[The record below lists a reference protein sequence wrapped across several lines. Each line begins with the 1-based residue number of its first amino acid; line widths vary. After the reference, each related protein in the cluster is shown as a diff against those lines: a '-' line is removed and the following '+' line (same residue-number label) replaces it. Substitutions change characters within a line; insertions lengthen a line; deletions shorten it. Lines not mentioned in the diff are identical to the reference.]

1 MAKMI
6 IGLSKKNWERLLQT
20 IVTVILFGLIFQ
32 MMYLVESI
40 QGTARVVNYAGL
52 VRGATQRMVK
62 LEISGNN
69 ADPIITTLDGYING
83 IHNGSDNLNL
93 VRIDDVNFQDK
104 VQVLSEEWGQLKKE
118 IILARRVGYQNTN
131 LVAMSESYFRLCDS
145 MVGAAEI
152 YTQERAQ
159 TIKRIEVAI
168 NIMILL
174 LLGIIVKQYMTALGI
189 ARKNRELKAQV
200 FIDKQTGLPNKNRC
214 EQLIAE
220 PLNDKRTMG
229 MFMFDLNNLKFVND
243 SLGHEEG
250 DKLIFNF
257 SKLIRDNID
266 EQYFVGRYGGDEFIA
281 LIPHTTKENLENI
294 AATVRKAA
302 AKYNDV
308 NALLP
313 LSYAVGYAMIDEV
326 EEPTL
331 EALLAEADRRMYIN
345 KQETK
350 KLTAT
355 VEEECSQHLYQMMHA
370 LEHGY
375 KACYYCDYQN
385 DTYRMMKGTGKLD
398 LPKEGRYSDF
408 LQVFLHHNDN
418 IEQAIKKM
426 LKLKLSFEYINQ
438 HINSEKGFYDIE
450 FHDAENNYWLAHV
463 MLVDID
469 KLGRLSHFI
478 LTFTDI
484 SHTRNMEYAAT
495 HDALTDLLNRHA
507 GCMYMEQSLTQ
518 EDANEYALMIIDVDD
533 FKKINDNFG
542 HSMGDIVLK
551 ELAKAMRDF
560 FPADAII
567 TRYGGDEFLILTK
580 VAQDDVAFSKF
591 MKHLVEDVT
600 KDVWKNYPD
609 VPLTVSVGAVRGK
622 DGVNLRELFDEA
634 DDVLYLAKR
643 KGKNTY
649 KIYNAIDK

>member
-93 VRIDDVNFQDK
+93 VRIDDANFQDK
-104 VQVLSEEWGQLKKE
+104 VQVLSEEWDQLKKE

-313 LSYAVGYAMIDEV
+313 LSYAVG
-326 EEPTL
+326 
-331 EALLAEADRRMYIN
+331 
-345 KQETK
+345 
-350 KLTAT
+350 
-355 VEEECSQHLYQMMHA
+355 
-370 LEHGY
+370 
-375 KACYYCDYQN
+375 
-385 DTYRMMKGTGKLD
+385 
-398 LPKEGRYSDF
+398 
-408 LQVFLHHNDN
+408 
-418 IEQAIKKM
+418 
-426 LKLKLSFEYINQ
+426 
-438 HINSEKGFYDIE
+438 
-450 FHDAENNYWLAHV
+450 
-463 MLVDID
+463 
-469 KLGRLSHFI
+469 
-478 LTFTDI
+478 
-484 SHTRNMEYAAT
+484 
-495 HDALTDLLNRHA
+495 
-507 GCMYMEQSLTQ
+507 
-518 EDANEYALMIIDVDD
+518 
-533 FKKINDNFG
+533 
-542 HSMGDIVLK
+542 
-551 ELAKAMRDF
+551 
-560 FPADAII
+560 
-567 TRYGGDEFLILTK
+567 
-580 VAQDDVAFSKF
+580 
-591 MKHLVEDVT
+591 
-600 KDVWKNYPD
+600 
-609 VPLTVSVGAVRGK
+609 
-622 DGVNLRELFDEA
+622 
-634 DDVLYLAKR
+634 
-643 KGKNTY
+643 
-649 KIYNAIDK
+649 